1 MEGWHANIFSSVY
14 YFNHTYLF
22 VSCLLQGGD
31 LQDKPRFDALFHHCL
46 AVLGDVLLRWSF
58 HEWLWYFIG
67 LSCVLVH
74 KDVLTKE
81 YLHVR
86 EHTSARGGIVCS
98 FILGTCCPAILQR
111 WRTRGVRVVA
121 WTVNN
126 SLQHAYLSNFLR
138 VTSMSD
144 TMDKLPLNELL
155 REAAGESAA
164 ESALTGEDVER
175 VDMDEGAKLFP
186 EGESH
191 QDGGQGEDGVE
202 EQGEVSQGE
211 EGGGGGG
218 TEEGG
223 EGNTQ

>member
-1 MEGWHANIFSSVY
+1 
-14 YFNHTYLF
+14 
-22 VSCLLQGGD
+22 
-31 LQDKPRFDALFHHCL
+31 
-46 AVLGDVLLRWSF
+46 
-58 HEWLWYFIG
+58 
-67 LSCVLVH
+67 
-74 KDVLTKE
+74 
-81 YLHVR
+81 
-86 EHTSARGGIVCS
+86 
-98 FILGTCCPAILQR
+98 
-111 WRTRGVRVVA
+111 
-121 WTVNN
+121 
-126 SLQHAYLSNFLR
+126 
-138 VTSMSD
+138 MSD